1 MTGMTESQVWNGTWG
16 QVWVDGELLSEAT
29 KFRAEINLNYEDVAM
44 MRNLMKGK
52 KLTGIEGEGEITLHK
67 VSSFVMNKVAA
78 DIKKGIVPD
87 ITIESSIQDPAGIGE
102 ERIAVKHVKFE
113 KVTLADWENGNMGE
127 ESYSF
132 TFSDYEIKSVAV

>member
-1 MTGMTESQVWNGTWG
+1 MTGMEENQVWLGTWG

-29 KFRAEINLNYEDVAM
+29 KFRAEVNINYEDVTM
-44 MRNLMKGK
+44 TRNLMTGK
-52 KLTGIEGEGEITLHK
+52 KITGLEGEGEIALHK

-87 ITIESSIQDPAGIGE
+87 ITIESSMLDPAGIGE

-113 KVTLADWENGNMGE
+113 KVTLADWEHGNLGE

>member
-1 MTGMTESQVWNGTWG
+1 MTGMEENQVWLGTWG

-29 KFRAEINLNYEDVAM
+29 KFRAEVNINYEDVTM
-44 MRNLMKGK
+44 TRNLMTGK
-52 KLTGIEGEGEITLHK
+52 KITGLEGEGEITLHK

-87 ITIESSIQDPAGIGE
+87 ITIESSMLDPAGIGE

-113 KVTLADWENGNMGE
+113 KVTLADWEHGNLGE

-132 TFSDYEIKSVAV
+132 TFSDYEVKSVAI

>member
-1 MTGMTESQVWNGTWG
+1 MTGMDESQVWLGTWG

-29 KFRAEINLNYEDVAM
+29 KFRAEVNINYEDVSMA
-44 MRNLMKGK
+44 RNLMTGK
-52 KLTGIEGEGEITLHK
+52 KITGLEGEGEITLHK
-67 VSSFVMNKVAA
+67 VSSFVMDKIAA

-87 ITIESSIQDPAGIGE
+87 ITIESSMQDPAGLGE

-113 KVTLADWENGNMGE
+113 KITLADWERGSLGE

-132 TFSDYEIKSVAV
+132 TFSDYEVKSMAV

>member
-1 MTGMTESQVWNGTWG
+1 MTGMQENQVWLGTWG

-29 KFRAEINLNYEDVAM
+29 KFRAEVTINYEDVSMA
-44 MRNLMKGK
+44 RNLMTGK
-52 KLTGIEGEGEITLHK
+52 KVTGLEGEGEITLHK
-67 VSSFVMNKVAA
+67 VSSFVMNKIAA

-87 ITIESSIQDPAGIGE
+87 ITIESSIQDPAGLGE

-113 KVTLADWENGNMGE
+113 KVTLADWERGNLGE

-132 TFSDYEIKSVAV
+132 SFSDYEVKSMAV

>member
-1 MTGMTESQVWNGTWG
+1 MTGFDDTQVWVGTWG

-29 KFRAEINLNYEDVAM
+29 AFRAEVTLNYEDVS
-44 MRNLMKGK
+44 RTRTLMTGK
-52 KLTGIEGEGEITLHK
+52 KLTGLEGEGEITLHK
-67 VSSFVMNKVAA
+67 VSSFIMNKVAA

-113 KVTLADWENGNMGE
+113 KITLADWEAKTLGE

-132 TFSDYEIKSVAV
+132 SFTDFEIKNVAV

>member
-1 MTGMTESQVWNGTWG
+1 MTGMDESQVWLGTWG

-29 KFRAEINLNYEDVAM
+29 KFRAEVNINYEDVSMA
-44 MRNLMKGK
+44 RNLMTGK
-52 KLTGIEGEGEITLHK
+52 KITGLEGEGEITLHK
-67 VSSFVMNKVAA
+67 VSSFVMDKIAA

-87 ITIESSIQDPAGIGE
+87 ITIESSMQDPAGLGE

-113 KVTLADWENGNMGE
+113 KITLADWERGSLGE

-132 TFSDYEIKSVAV
+132 TFSDYEVKNMAV

>member
-1 MTGMTESQVWNGTWG
+1 MTGMDESQVWLGTWG

-29 KFRAEINLNYEDVAM
+29 KFRAEVTINYEDVSMA
-44 MRNLMKGK
+44 RNLMTGK
-52 KLTGIEGEGEITLHK
+52 KITGLEGEGEITLHK
-67 VSSFVMNKVAA
+67 VSSFVMDKIAA

-87 ITIESSIQDPAGIGE
+87 ITIESSMQDPAGLGE

-113 KVTLADWENGNMGE
+113 KITLADWERGSLGE

-132 TFSDYEIKSVAV
+132 TFSDYEVKNMAV

>member
-1 MTGMTESQVWNGTWG
+1 MTGFDENQVWLGTWG

-29 KFRAEINLNYEDVAM
+29 AFRAEINLNYEDVSMA
-44 MRNLMKGK
+44 RNLMTGK
-52 KLTGIEGEGEITLHK
+52 KITGIEGEGEITLHK
-67 VSSFVMNKVAA
+67 VSSFIMNKISA

-87 ITIESSIQDPAGIGE
+87 ITIESSMQDPAGIGE

-113 KVTLADWENGNMGE
+113 KVTLADWEHGNLGE

-132 TFSDYEIKSVAV
+132 TFSDYEIKNVAL

>member
-1 MTGMTESQVWNGTWG
+1 MTGMEENQVWLGTWG

-29 KFRAEINLNYEDVAM
+29 KFRAEVNINYEDVTM
-44 MRNLMKGK
+44 TRNLMTGK
-52 KLTGIEGEGEITLHK
+52 KITGLEGEGEITLHK

-87 ITIESSIQDPAGIGE
+87 ITIESSMLDPAGIGE

-113 KVTLADWENGNMGE
+113 KVTLADWEHGNLGE

>member
-1 MTGMTESQVWNGTWG
+1 MTGYDDDQVWVGTWG

-29 KFRAEINLNYEDVAM
+29 AFRAEVNLSYEDVTRA
-44 MRNLMKGK
+44 RNLMNGK

-67 VSSFVMNKVAA
+67 VSSFIMDKVAA
-78 DIKKGIVPD
+78 NIKKGIIPD
-87 ITIESSIQDPAGIGE
+87 ITIESSMQDPGGIGE

-113 KVTLADWENGNMGE
+113 KITLADWERKKLGE

-132 TFSDYEIKSVAV
+132 SFSDFEIKQAAL

>member
-1 MTGMTESQVWNGTWG
+1 MTGYDDNQVWVGTWG

-29 KFRAEINLNYEDVAM
+29 AFRAEVNLSYDDVTRA
-44 MRNLMKGK
+44 RNLMNGK

-67 VSSFVMNKVAA
+67 VSSFIMDKVAA
-78 DIKKGIVPD
+78 NIKKGIIPD
-87 ITIESSIQDPAGIGE
+87 ITIESSMQDPGGIGE

-113 KVTLADWENGNMGE
+113 KITLADWERKKLGE

-132 TFSDYEIKSVAV
+132 RFSDFEIKQTAL

>member
-1 MTGMTESQVWNGTWG
+1 MTGFEDTQVWSGTWG
-16 QVWVDGELLSEAT
+16 QVWIDGELMSEAT
-29 KFRAEINLNYEDVAM
+29 AFRAEVNLNYEDVKRT
-44 MRNLMKGK
+44 RNLMTGK
-52 KLTGIEGEGEITLHK
+52 KLTGLEGEGEITLHK

-78 DIKKGIVPD
+78 DIKRGIVPD

-113 KVTLADWENGNMGE
+113 KITLADWEAGTLAE

-132 TFSDYEIKSVAV
+132 TFTDYDIKNVAT

>member
-1 MTGMTESQVWNGTWG
+1 MTGMQENQVWNGTWG
-16 QVWVDGELLSEAT
+16 QVWVDGELMSEAT
-29 KFRAEINLNYEDVAM
+29 KFRAEVNLNYEDVAM

-67 VSSFVMNKVAA
+67 VSSFVTNKIAA

-87 ITIESSIQDPAGIGE
+87 ITIESSIQDPAGLGE

-113 KVTLADWENGNMGE
+113 KITLADWENGNLGE

-132 TFSDYEIKSVAV
+132 TFSDYEIKSMAL

>member
-1 MTGMTESQVWNGTWG
+1 MTGMEENQVWLGSWG

-29 KFRAEINLNYEDVAM
+29 AFRAEVTINYEDVQM
-44 MRNLMKGK
+44 CRNLMVGK
-52 KLTGIEGEGEITLHK
+52 KVTGLEGEGEITLHK

-78 DIKKGIVPD
+78 DIKNGKVPD
-87 ITIESSIQDPAGIGE
+87 ITIESSMQDPGGIGE

-113 KVTLADWENGNMGE
+113 KITLADWERGSIGE

-132 TFSDYEIKSVAV
+132 TFSDYEIKNMAL

>member
-1 MTGMTESQVWNGTWG
+1 MTGYDDNQVWVGTWG

-29 KFRAEINLNYEDVAM
+29 AFRAEVNLSYEDVTRA
-44 MRNLMKGK
+44 RNLMNGK

-67 VSSFVMNKVAA
+67 VSSFIMDKVAA
-78 DIKKGIVPD
+78 NIKKGIIPD
-87 ITIESSIQDPAGIGE
+87 ITIESSMQDPGGIGE

-113 KVTLADWENGNMGE
+113 KITLADWERKKLGE

-132 TFSDYEIKSVAV
+132 SFSDFEIKQAAL

>member
-1 MTGMTESQVWNGTWG
+1 MTGMEENQVWLGTWG

-29 KFRAEINLNYEDVAM
+29 KFRAEVNINYEDVTM
-44 MRNLMKGK
+44 TRNLMTGK
-52 KLTGIEGEGEITLHK
+52 KITGLEGEGEITLHK

-87 ITIESSIQDPAGIGE
+87 ITIESSMLDPAGIGE

-113 KVTLADWENGNMGE
+113 KVTLADWEHGNLGE
-127 ESYSF
+127 ENYSF